1 MVVSRGSEAS
11 EPASEPAPQPW
22 APMAPSALEL
32 RGSTQSATVRV
43 PCARRG
49 AVHGHGAQETPSYL
63 AAWGR
68 AWWPPQ
74 AGCVQAH
81 AMHSER
87 AAAHNAAVPPAG
99 LGWTWT
105 EALERQA
112 RPVHAVEP
120 EL

>member
-1 MVVSRGSEAS
+1 
-11 EPASEPAPQPW
+11 
-22 APMAPSALEL
+22 
-32 RGSTQSATVRV
+32 
-43 PCARRG
+43 
-49 AVHGHGAQETPSYL
+49 
-63 AAWGR
+63 
-68 AWWPPQ
+68 
-74 AGCVQAH
+74 
-81 AMHSER
+81 MHSER